1 MNNILWQVVV
11 FCLGIQYGLSNQIVD
26 VKLFQGDSVALLKVF
41 FSENIPAQRAKTPTE
56 NSFII
61 EFKECV
67 WNDSIILPSIVQKIQ
82 TKQTC
87 GLSLEL
93 ERKSPFSIQSKNLV
107 VEVRFP
113 NAGVLNDS
121 SAWAWYT
128 GIGAAIVG
136 GATMLW
142 WIGGEVNSSDKGI
155 PDPNIG
161 MPE

>member
-1 MNNILWQVVV
+1 
-11 FCLGIQYGLSNQIVD
+11 
-26 VKLFQGDSVALLKVF
+26 
-41 FSENIPAQRAKTPTE
+41 
-56 NSFII
+56 
-61 EFKECV
+61 
-67 WNDSIILPSIVQKIQ
+67 LPSIIQKIQ